1 MNENDAAIAAAREA
15 EQRLWKVYG
24 LAVSERL
31 IEVPDVGLR
40 VRMLECGT
48 PSAQP
53 LVFVQG
59 GLGEA
64 FGWVSLLAKLT
75 DFRCITLDR
84 PGGGLSDGVDFLKVD
99 VRRLAVAVLERVL
112 DSAGAS
118 QAVFIAN
125 SMGGWWTIQF
135 ALHVPERVSRI
146 ALVGCPAVLLDT
158 SAPLPMRLISVPILG
173 PTLAQKMIPPNVAS
187 VREVPRFLGHPAEVG
202 RRWSDAEAETFYR
215 FGNLTN
221 VHRSWTTLLR
231 RFLRPWGGNPRMRI
245 TASQLQRIRQPTLF
259 IWGSDDPFGSSESG
273 RAATALMPAAQLE
286 IVGVGHLPW
295 WDDAEACARLIRTF
309 VAAPDPAARV

>member
-1 MNENDAAIAAAREA
+1 MNANDAAIAAAREA
-15 EQRLWKVYG
+15 EHRLWKSYG

-31 IEVPDVGLR
+31 IEVPKVGLR

-48 PSAQP
+48 PAAQP

-64 FGWVSLLAKLT
+64 FGWASLLSKLT

-99 VRRLAVAVLERVL
+99 IRRLAVTVLKSVL
-112 DSAGAS
+112 DSAGVS
-118 QAVFIAN
+118 RAVFIAN

-135 ALHVPERVSRI
+135 VLQAPERVSRI

-158 SAPLPMRLISVPILG
+158 SAPLPMRLISVPVLG
-173 PTLAQKMIPPNVAS
+173 PALARKMIPPNVAS

-202 RRWSDAEAETFYR
+202 QRWSDAEADTFYR
-215 FGNLTN
+215 FGNLPN

-231 RFLRPWGGNPRMRI
+231 RFLRPWGVNPRMRI
-245 TASQLQRIRQPTLF
+245 TARELERVRQPTLF
-259 IWGSDDPFGSSESG
+259 IWGSDDPFGSADSG
-273 RAATALMPAAQLE
+273 RAAVAGMPDAHLE
-286 IVGVGHLPW
+286 MVGVGHLPW
-295 WDDAEACARLIRTF
+295 WDDADACARLIRAF
-309 VAAPDPAARV
+309 VTAPDPVAGV